1 VLISSRI
8 DLSAVRSGNAN
19 YGRVLAETQWFVQDF
34 QFTWRISEA
43 TACFCLAQPKDNTRA
58 YVAHR

>member
-1 VLISSRI
+1 MRYKGHECPKRELACFTIKLFILQDKVLISSRI

-34 QFTWRISEA
+34 QFT
-43 TACFCLAQPKDNTRA
+43 
-58 YVAHR
+58 